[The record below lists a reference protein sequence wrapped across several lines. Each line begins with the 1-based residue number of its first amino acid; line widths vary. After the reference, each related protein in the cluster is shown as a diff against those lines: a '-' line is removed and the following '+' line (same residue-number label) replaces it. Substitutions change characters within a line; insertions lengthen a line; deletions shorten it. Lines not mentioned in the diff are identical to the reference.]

1 MGVLR
6 GKHRAMSTEFEA
18 ILVGDDE
25 EHLEAV
31 MALVWEEI
39 DRVERLLSRYDPAS
53 EVYRVNRQAYQRPV
67 KLSVE
72 LTEVL
77 AECLDWH
84 ERTQGAFDF
93 VASTAKNSRQRLGSM
108 AIDFDPYARTLA
120 FRDERAELDFG
131 GYGKGYALDR
141 VRLML
146 QQYGTTDAF
155 VNGGRSSRMGLGSV
169 LSEELGSLHLVD
181 QSLSISATGWT
192 ENDPLD
198 VIDPRTGEPV
208 TERRLCAVHATS
220 GALAEILSTAFV
232 VTGRPG
238 LDHAACSYLRE
249 EARILDAV
257 YTWGSKGYEITTNA
271 RSIRGGCGTTH

>member
-1 MGVLR
+1 
-6 GKHRAMSTEFEA
+6 MSTEFEA

-25 EHLEAV
+25 EHLEAA

-72 LTEVL
+72 LREVL
-77 AECLDWH
+77 AECLYWH
-84 ERTQGAFDF
+84 AQTNGAFDF
-93 VASTAKNSRQRLGSM
+93 VASKEGNSRQRLGSLVL
-108 AIDFDPYARTLA
+108 DFDPDARTLA
-120 FRDERAELDFG
+120 FGDERAELDFG

-141 VRLML
+141 VRML
-146 QQYGTTDAF
+146 LQRYGIADAF

-169 LSEELGSLHLVD
+169 LTGELGSYHLVD
-181 QSLSISATGWT
+181 RSLSISAAQWT

-208 TERRLCAVHATS
+208 TKRSLCRVDATS
-220 GALAEILSTAFV
+220 GALAEILSTAFI
-232 VTGRPG
+232 VTGQRG
-238 LDHAACSYLRE
+238 LHHAACSYLRDDE
-249 EARILDAV
+249 RILDVA
-257 YTWGSKGYEITTNA
+257 YTWGPKGYETTTNA
-271 RSIRGGCGTTH
+271 RSIRGECGTTQ